1 MPQEKT
7 KIRMRKTQTG
17 SPDGIK
23 VNTYEKGKTYILPR
37 DLAKV
42 FVNELKVAEI
52 VKDRDSKVVEIVK
65 AKAPKQKTQ

>member
-1 MPQEKT
+1 
-7 KIRMRKTQTG
+7 MRKTQTG